1 MQTLSILSTF
11 SFKNIL
17 AKPQITLLIE
27 SPTMNAF
34 SRVDSLPSA
43 VNASAQQLLLGDT
56 DGYVR
61 LLCMGAVLAIFAR
74 YAYNYTNDL
83 INKYFS
89 SFRLI
94 KREDVNPA
102 DR

>member
-1 MQTLSILSTF
+1 MTSSM
-11 SFKNIL
+11 SV
-17 AKPQITLLIE
+17 
-27 SPTMNAF
+27 
-34 SRVDSLPSA
+34 VDIFFPGFSA